1 MLAIRGEQVDGIGLA
16 KARGIQ
22 IAAKR
27 LLVREDKYDF
37 LMRGG
42 WGAVSQR
49 NKSVS
54 VRNVRN
60 LRIIKMYVML
70 SAIFLSTYCFH

>member
-1 MLAIRGEQVDGIGLA
+1 VS
-16 KARGIQ
+16 
-22 IAAKR
+22 
-27 LLVREDKYDF
+27 
-37 LMRGG
+37 GG

-54 VRNVRN
+54 VGNVRN